1 MMRFVIADGLP
12 YLLHNGK
19 TYAVRWDEKGFK
31 VGAEVKLAS
40 VPTQTLSALSVKAKY
55 PHSLDSIGKPEQ
67 PEQTEQKEQEEEP
80 SPEQPEQTENLDEM
94 TLNQLKALAE
104 AKGVDLGGAR
114 KKADI
119 IRAIK
124 QVIADD

>member
-19 TYAVRWDEKGFK
+19 TYAFRVEEKGYT

-40 VPTQTLSALSVKAKY
+40 VPTQTLSLLSLKAQY
-55 PHSLDSIGKPEQ
+55 PHALDSIGNQEQ
-67 PEQTEQKEQEEEP
+67 PEQTEQEEDP
-80 SPEQPEQTENLDEM
+80 SQEQPEQTDNLEEM

-104 AKGVDLGGAR
+104 DTGIKLGNAR
-114 KKADI
+114 KKAEI
-119 IRAIK
+119 IKAIK
-124 QVIADD
+124 DVLA

>member
-1 MMRFVIADGLP
+1 MMRYVFADGLP

-19 TYAVRWDEKGFK
+19 TYAIRFEKPVGYT

-40 VPTQTLSALSVKAKY
+40 VPSVTYSELSMRAKF
-55 PHSLDSIGKPEQ
+55 PHALDSIGKQEE
-67 PEQTEQKEQEEEP
+67 PEQTD
-80 SPEQPEQTENLDEM
+80 NLEEM

-104 AKGVDLGGAR
+104 DTGIKLGNAR

-119 IRAIK
+119 IKAIK
-124 QVIADD
+124 DVLA

>member
-19 TYAVRWDEKGFK
+19 TYAVRIENPVGYT

-40 VPTQTLSALSVKAKY
+40 VPAVTYSELSIRAKL
-55 PHSLDSIGKPEQ
+55 PHALDSIGKQ
-67 PEQTEQKEQEEEP
+67 EQTVETEQEEEP
-80 SPEQPEQTENLDEM
+80 SQEQPVETLEEM

-104 AKGVDLGGAR
+104 EKGVKLGYAR

-119 IRAIK
+119 IKAIK
-124 QVIADD
+124 DVLA

>member
-19 TYAVRWDEKGFK
+19 TYAVRWDEKGFT

-40 VPTQTLSALSVKAKY
+40 VPTVTLSELSVKAKY
-55 PHSLDSIGKPEQ
+55 PHALDSIGKQEQ
-67 PEQTEQKEQEEEP
+67 PEQTD
-80 SPEQPEQTENLDEM
+80 NLDEM

-104 AKGVDLGGAR
+104 EKGVKLGNAR

-119 IRAIK
+119 IKAIK
-124 QVIADD
+124 DVLA

>member
-19 TYAVRWDEKGFK
+19 TYAVRWDEKGFT

-40 VPTQTLSALSVKAKY
+40 VPAVTLSELSVKAKY
-55 PHSLDSIGKPEQ
+55 PHALDSIGTQEQ
-67 PEQTEQKEQEEEP
+67 PEQTEQEEEP
-80 SPEQPEQTENLDEM
+80 SQEEPVKINGLEEM
-94 TLNQLKALAE
+94 TLNQLKATAE
-104 AKGVDLGGAR
+104 SVGINLGNAR

-119 IRAIK
+119 IKAIK
-124 QVIADD
+124 DVLA

>member
-19 TYAVRWDEKGFK
+19 TYAVRWDEKGFT

-40 VPTQTLSALSVKAKY
+40 VPTVTLSELSVKAKY
-55 PHSLDSIGKPEQ
+55 PHALDSIGKQEQ
-67 PEQTEQKEQEEEP
+67 PEQTEQEEEP
-80 SPEQPEQTENLDEM
+80 SQEQPEQTDNLDEM

-104 AKGVDLGGAR
+104 EKGVKLGNAR

-119 IRAIK
+119 IKAIK
-124 QVIADD
+124 DVLA

>member
-12 YLLHNGK
+12 YLLHDGK
-19 TYAVRWDEKGFK
+19 TYAVCIGEKSLT

-40 VPTQTLSALSVKAKY
+40 VPAVTYSLLSVKAKF
-55 PHSLDSIGKPEQ
+55 PHALDSIGKQEQ
-67 PEQTEQKEQEEEP
+67 PVETEQEEEP
-80 SPEQPEQTENLDEM
+80 SQEQPVETLEEM

-104 AKGVDLGGAR
+104 EKGVKLGNAR

-119 IRAIK
+119 IKAIK
-124 QVIADD
+124 DVLA

>member
-19 TYAVRWDEKGFK
+19 TYAVRWDEKGFT

-40 VPTQTLSALSVKAKY
+40 VPTVTYSALSVKAKY
-55 PHSLDSIGKPEQ
+55 PHALDSIGKQEQ
-67 PEQTEQKEQEEEP
+67 PEQTEQEEEP
-80 SPEQPEQTENLDEM
+80 SQEQPEQTANLDEM
-94 TLNQLKALAE
+94 TLGQLKALAE
-104 AKGVDLGGAR
+104 EKGVKLGYAR

-119 IRAIK
+119 IKAIK
-124 QVIADD
+124 DVLA

>member
-19 TYAVRWDEKGFK
+19 TYAVRWDEKGFT

-40 VPTQTLSALSVKAKY
+40 VPTVTYSALSVKAKY
-55 PHSLDSIGKPEQ
+55 PHALDSIGKQEQ
-67 PEQTEQKEQEEEP
+67 PEQTEQEEEP
-80 SPEQPEQTENLDEM
+80 SQEQPEQTANLDEM
-94 TLNQLKALAE
+94 TLGQLKALAE
-104 AKGVDLGGAR
+104 AKGVKLGYAR

-119 IRAIK
+119 IKAIK
-124 QVIADD
+124 DVLA

>member
-19 TYAVRWDEKGFK
+19 TYAFRVEETGYT

-40 VPTQTLSALSVKAKY
+40 VPTQTLSLLSLRAKY
-55 PHSLDSIGKPEQ
+55 PHALDSIGKQEEPVK
-67 PEQTEQKEQEEEP
+67 TEQEEEP
-80 SPEQPEQTENLDEM
+80 SQEEPVKINGLEEM
-94 TLNQLKALAE
+94 TLNELKATAE
-104 AKGVDLGGAR
+104 SVGIKLGNAR

-119 IRAIK
+119 IKAIK
-124 QVIADD
+124 DVLA